1 MEDLTEIA
9 KAIIRREYRGHYR
22 RWKSAQPKRHC
33 GESGFS
39 KYVWRTCE
47 FLLIATRSL
56 KFMPGS
62 AIRRELLL
70 SALFLVFL
78 LGRAFGQEFT
88 GSVEAAAGPTP
99 SIAYKNQSAQ
109 QITDLILEGY
119 ERWNARDLDGYM
131 EMFWRSPDL
140 VYAVDN
146 EVTWGW
152 ADLRAELLRG
162 YPDRSAMGVAASE
175 RLEIRVLTADF
186 ATAVNTWSM
195 QFPKVKVLGTSVVTL
210 RKFVEGWRIVC
221 GHASSSEIP
230 LN

>member
-1 MEDLTEIA
+1 
-9 KAIIRREYRGHYR
+9 
-22 RWKSAQPKRHC
+22 
-33 GESGFS
+33 
-39 KYVWRTCE
+39 
-47 FLLIATRSL
+47 
-56 KFMPGS
+56 MPGS

-70 SALFLVFL
+70 SALFSVFL
-78 LGRAFGQEFT
+78 LGRTFGQELT
-88 GSVEAAAGPTP
+88 GSAEAAAKPTP
-99 SIAYKNQSAQ
+99 SIDYKNQSAQ
-109 QITDLILEGY
+109 QITDLILAGF

-152 ADLRAELLRG
+152 ADLRAELLLG
-162 YPDRSAMGVAASE
+162 YPDRSAMGVATSE

-210 RKFVEGWRIVC
+210 RKFAEGWRIIC
-221 GHASSSEIP
+221 GHTSSSEIP